1 MQETS
6 VDTNSL
12 REAKD
17 ADTTDVRILDAE
29 EVVDKMSSAKEIMKR
44 YKT

>member
-1 MQETS
+1 MCETL

-17 ADTTDVRILDAE
+17 ADTTDARISAVE
-29 EVVDKMSSAKEIMKR
+29 ELVDRRSPTKEIQS
-44 YKT
+44 Y